1 MIRKPDQT
9 NLTRVQAA
17 IAELQIVAGALAG
30 EFSVKHLIVAEP
42 WDDRFECLKWAVE
55 SQATVA
61 EMICWHRAQNGLD
74 LFPAEE
80 PPAEK
85 PVPAVQETL
94 CSCGAPCYIN
104 KRGVAE
110 DSCLNCMP
118 F

>member
-1 MIRKPDQT
+1 MNPRPDQT
-9 NLTRVQAA
+9 NRTRVQAA
-17 IAELQIVAGALAG
+17 IADLKIVESALAG
-30 EFSVKHLIVAEP
+30 EFTVEHLIVAEP

-61 EMICWHRAQNGLD
+61 EMISWHRAQNGLD

-80 PPAEK
+80 PPAAT
-85 PVPAVQETL
+85 PIPAVSEKL
-94 CSCGAPCYIN
+94 CSCGSPCYIN
-104 KRGVAE
+104 KKGVTE